1 MNIGDKVRMLRGRE
15 EGVVTRLL
23 EGQLVEVEIEEGFKI
38 PVLRSELAVVVA
50 DEGRLMG
57 RPADAAA
64 PAAPAGK
71 FSGPVLATRGVYL
84 AFVSVND
91 REMSLYVLN
100 NTDWEIP
107 FTLGEEAD
115 GKYKGT
121 AAGVLKRKTSL
132 KTREVLINEFEQWP
146 IFVLQ
151 LLFHREGF
159 GTVPAPLVKR
169 MRFRAN
175 TFFKSKQK
183 APLLD
188 REAHLFQVDEE
199 TVVIQPEKILDRMRE
214 NTAPVPAIAVTK
226 PASVV
231 DLHIEQLTGDSAKM
245 SNSAMLQLQ
254 LDTFEKQLESAIAT
268 GMADITFIHG
278 LGNGTLRT
286 ELHKRLGRHP
296 HVQYYEDAQKEKFG
310 YGATKVK
317 IK

>member
-38 PVLRSELAVVVA
+38 PVLRSELAVVAA

-57 RPADAAA
+57 RAADA
-64 PAAPAGK
+64 PSDAPAGK

-100 NTDWEIP
+100 NTDWEVP

-115 GKYKGT
+115 GKYQGT

-146 IFVLQ
+146 TFVLQ
-151 LLFHREGF
+151 LLFHRQGF
-159 GTVPAPLVKR
+159 GTPPAPLVKR

-199 TVVIQPEKILDRMRE
+199 TVTIEPAKILDRMRE
-214 NTAPVPAIAVTK
+214 NTAPAPSTPVTK
-226 PASVV
+226 PAPVV
-231 DLHIEQLTGDSAKM
+231 DLHIEQLTRDSAKM

-254 LDTFEKQLESAIAT
+254 LDTFEKQLESAIAS